1 MFSPHPRIAL
11 ALLTLLTPLAVK
23 GAPLAPANDAS
34 AGAAQVQRLLAAM
47 TLDEKIAL
55 IHGATEP
62 ASSYQGQAGYLPG
75 VPRLGIPALR
85 LADGP
90 PGVLT
95 RQVSGG
101 DFQPRRCAGQRCRD
115 WP

>member
-1 MFSPHPRIAL
+1 MLAAVIA
-11 ALLTLLTPLAVK
+11 PS
-23 GAPLAPANDAS
+23 AS
-34 AGAAQVQRLLAAM
+34 SAARATARVNQLLASM

-55 IHGATEP
+55 IHGGTEP

-75 VPRLGIPALR
+75 VPRLGIGALR

-95 RQVSGG
+95 RQVSTAL
-101 DFQPRRCAGQRCRD
+101 P
-115 WP
+115 